1 MALRGKLGRLG
12 AAALAVAGLA
22 AGSVFAVA
30 PAQAQA
36 PSSVPSARFYGH
48 ATFPN
53 GALPAGSTISATV
66 GGVACSVSVTATGG
80 NSVGQLDN
88 LGNYALDIQAVPGCT
103 TPGATVAFT
112 AGGLRAQQTGT
123 LPQIPGTAVHL
134 DLTFAGA
141 TPTATP
147 PPPPTVAPTPR
158 VTTTPPPPPP
168 TATRPIATPPVATP
182 PRPTGTPVRPV
193 VQQAPGKAVAQ
204 APKGPVVAQ
213 APSKAAAPTY
223 QAPAVS
229 AAAPAAVAPRLPSTG
244 TGGLLDQQASN
255 SLTGW
260 ALALIVLAAL
270 GVSASGLVAYRRSR

>member
-12 AAALAVAGLA
+12 VAALAVAGLA

-30 PAQAQA
+30 PAHAQA

-53 GALPAGSTISATV
+53 GNPPGTSISATV
-66 GGVACSVSVTATGG
+66 GGVACSVTVTATGG

-103 TPGATVAFT
+103 TPGASVSFS
-112 AGGLRAQQTGT
+112 AGALRAQQTGT

-141 TPTATP
+141 PTSTATP
-147 PPPPTVAPTPR
+147 PPPPTRPAETATPR
-158 VTTTPPPPPP
+158 PATPPPPPP
-168 TATRPIATPPVATP
+168 VTTTPRPATPVAT
-182 PRPTGTPVRPV
+182 TPRPV
-193 VQQAPGKAVAQ
+193 VTPRVQAPSVQ

-213 APSKAAAPTY
+213 APKAA
-223 QAPAVS
+223 QAPAYV
-229 AAAPAAVAPRLPSTG
+229 APAAPAAVAPRLPSTG
-244 TGGLLDQQASN
+244 TGGLLDQSAST